1 MENKNYVPGLM
12 VKATRMPLKNRTE
25 YAYDQAVSEEERRQV
40 LEAGIEQVAQEKR
53 ARGIEALEHKIVHPD
68 TEETPDAAA

>member
-1 MENKNYVPGLM
+1 MSNKNYVPGLM
-12 VKATRMPLKNRTE
+12 VKATHMPLKDRTD
-25 YAYDQAVSEEERRQV
+25 YAYDHAASEEDRRQI

-53 ARGIEALEHKIVHPD
+53 ARGTDALEQKIVHPD